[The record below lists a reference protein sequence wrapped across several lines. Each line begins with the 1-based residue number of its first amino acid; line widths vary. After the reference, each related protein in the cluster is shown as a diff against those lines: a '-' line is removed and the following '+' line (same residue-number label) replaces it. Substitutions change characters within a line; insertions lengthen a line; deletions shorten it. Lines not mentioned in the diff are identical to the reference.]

1 MSISTGHDQNVVDGD
16 QAMTA
21 LDESDREEDEEA
33 HQGLKYDRVTSED
46 GVEAVR
52 RYSSRPPRVHK

>member
-1 MSISTGHDQNVVDGD
+1 
-16 QAMTA
+16 MTA